1 MPTTIDIIRTIAG
14 LALPV
19 RCVLVQGL
27 YVGSCSYT
35 DLCKNLINEIAG
47 ITADN
52 CLPDWRRYHRCILS
66 FRWHVR
72 VQAAPSLAFLD
83 NFPIE
88 EERTKVESDRYI
100 ECQCLWKKTKKT
112 LQIQRRNRRRKKSNH
127 TKTLLNNYTIK

>member
-1 MPTTIDIIRTIAG
+1 MPTTIDIIRTVAG

-52 CLPDWRRYHRCILS
+52 CLPD
-66 FRWHVR
+66 
-72 VQAAPSLAFLD
+72 LADWGIDCNCPF
-83 NFPIE
+83 NIPIE
-88 EERTKVESDRYI
+88 IVEGSHTIEIEDLSTSIASFMANGDFDITVKVNDSSNAHVACFRFFLTV
-100 ECQCLWKKTKKT
+100 Q
-112 LQIQRRNRRRKKSNH
+112 KSS
-127 TKTLLNNYTIK
+127 

>member
-1 MPTTIDIIRTIAG
+1 MPTTIDIIRTVAR

-52 CLPDWRRYHRCILS
+52 CLPD
-66 FRWHVR
+66 
-72 VQAAPSLAFLD
+72 LAEWGIDCNCPF
-83 NFPIE
+83 NIPIE
-88 EERTKVESDRYI
+88 IVEGSHTIEIEDLSTSIASFMANGDFDITVKVNDSSNAHVACFRFFLTV
-100 ECQCLWKKTKKT
+100 Q
-112 LQIQRRNRRRKKSNH
+112 KSS
-127 TKTLLNNYTIK
+127 